1 MTTPAT
7 SPSGQLA
14 IMPLFI
20 QNRRYLGNKFR
31 LLPELG
37 RIVKEKCSGPIRSF
51 CDIFAGTGVVG
62 HYFNRPERRIIA
74 NDLLYSNYVALYAW
88 LAPEPFRAGKMQ
100 EMIRYLNALRPLEDN
115 YVSRHYGGTYFSM
128 ENARKIGAIR
138 EEIDVIE
145 RQEQLNFKE
154 KCILLTSLLYAM
166 DKVANTCGHY
176 DAYRRKLDTLNRLDL
191 RMPHIDQDSN
201 RFNELHCM
209 DANRLAYSLTC
220 DVLYIDPPYNSR
232 QYSDTYHL
240 LENVMKWEKPPV
252 YGVARKMDR
261 SAIKSDYCLKKAPQA
276 FDELITATD
285 CRYILVSYNNMA
297 EKGDGRSNARIT
309 DEQIL
314 ESLSKRGN
322 PEFFEFDYRQ
332 FTTGKSAL
340 ENHTERVFFVEV
352 KRNA

>member
-1 MTTPAT
+1 MTTSAA
-7 SPSGQLA
+7 SPSGELA
-14 IMPLFI
+14 LMPVRI

-31 LLPELG
+31 LLPQLEA
-37 RIVKEKCSGPIRSF
+37 IVKEKCGGAIRSF
-51 CDIFAGTGVVG
+51 CDLFAGTGVVG
-62 HYFNRPERRIIA
+62 HRFNAPDRRIIA
-74 NDLLYSNYVALYAW
+74 NDLLYSNYVPLYAW
-88 LAPEPFRAGKMQ
+88 LAPENFRRRKLQ
-100 EMIRYLNALRPLEDN
+100 EILRHLNALEPDGDN
-115 YVSRHYGGTYFSM
+115 YMSRHYGGTYFSM
-128 ENARKIGAIR
+128 DNARKIGAIR

-145 RQEQLNFKE
+145 RQEGLNFKE

-176 DAYRRKLDTLNRLDL
+176 DAFRRKLDTWSRLEL
-191 RMPHIDQDSN
+191 RMPYIEQEKN
-201 RFNELHCM
+201 RFNEIHCA
-209 DANRLAYSLTC
+209 DANQLARSLSC

-261 SAIKSDYCLKKAPQA
+261 SAIKSEYCLKRAPQA
-276 FDELITATD
+276 FEELIASVD

-309 DEQIL
+309 DEQIM
-314 ESLSKRGN
+314 ESLSRRGD
-322 PEFFEFDYRQ
+322 PLFFEFDYRQ
-332 FTTGKSAL
+332 FTTGKSSL

-352 KRNA
+352 KKR